1 LRLEEVAVVN
11 FVWVFAAA
19 AAAGVFVA
27 EADAAGDLDGEE
39 WLLGA

>member
-1 LRLEEVAVVN
+1 MQLEEVAVVN
-11 FVWVFAAA
+11 FVWVFAA